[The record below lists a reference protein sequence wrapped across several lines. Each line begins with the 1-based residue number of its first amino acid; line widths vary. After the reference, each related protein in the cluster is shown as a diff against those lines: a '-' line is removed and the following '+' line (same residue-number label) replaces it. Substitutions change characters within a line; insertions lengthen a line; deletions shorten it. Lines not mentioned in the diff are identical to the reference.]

1 MPEGRS
7 DTMPEGIPRSETPR
21 NGDPGVSDSTE
32 DGRIVLPRGT
42 SAYFL
47 ITNRIDLID
56 DRTQILAKTLKYLDL
71 QKSFQFRHDS

>member
-32 DGRIVLPRGT
+32 DGRIVLPRGM

-47 ITNRIDLID
+47 ITNRIDQ
-56 DRTQILAKTLKYLDL
+56 TGA
-71 QKSFQFRHDS
+71 RHANAREGLEIA